1 MEKKSVELSRRRIL
15 QTSIGASAAAALIT
29 GAPESAQAYAPG
41 GDEAKSRYRETEH
54 VKAFYRTNGY
64 ETKNKT

>member
-1 MEKKSVELSRRRIL
+1 MEKKSVELNRRRIL
-15 QTSIGASAAAALIT
+15 QASVGASAAAALAST
-29 GAPESAQAYAPG
+29 APDSAQAYAPG
-41 GDEAKSRYRETEH
+41 GDETKARYRETEH